1 MQQET
6 EQTKKAK
13 SRIIMINDDIR
24 NNLSA
29 LSMEGNFTQEVV
41 QFYIESQGRMLQY
54 QEDNKRLQLALQ
66 DLKRDTA
73 AELTTMAGQ
82 IQLKVR
88 KADVVSQLNVE
99 TTGIYFRTKRFLV
112 DTPNFKVTKNSCYV
126 NGTIYASSGKI
137 GGWTISGNNLIG
149 FYDSSSSNS
158 SISGGTIEANAAS
171 ADYVQFS
178 DIDFNP
184 QYATTVHT
192 IDLTNAYFTATVDDQ
207 FDEDTQFSDITSHG
221 PVECDNLTCA
231 TLHCTGLQAR
241 SDTEY
246 LTVYCEEIVTDSE
259 TWSDRRVKKD
269 ISPVS
274 EEEAAAVTRLR
285 PVSFR
290 YIRDQKPGVGL
301 IAQELK
307 EVADQYG
314 FDGCVGK
321 AKGYYG
327 IAYRQL
333 IPLMIKQIQINMQKL
348 EELKHGKDDRL

>member
-1 MQQET
+1 MQQEND
-6 EQTKKAK
+6 QKKKAK

-24 NNLSA
+24 NNMSA
-29 LSMEGNFTQEVV
+29 LSLEGNFTQDVV
-41 QFYIESQGRMLQY
+41 SFYMERQGKMLQMIK
-54 QEDNKRLQLALQ
+54 DNEKLQLALQ
-66 DLKRDTA
+66 DLNRETA
-73 AELTTMAGQ
+73 AELTTMSGS
-82 IQLKVR
+82 IQLKVK

-99 TTGIYFRTKRFLV
+99 TSGIYFRTKQFLV
-112 DTPNFKVTKNSCYV
+112 NTPNFKVTSNSCYV
-126 NGTIYASSGKI
+126 NGTIYATSGKI
-137 GGWTISGNNLIG
+137 GGWTITGNNLEG

-158 SISGGTIEANAAS
+158 KISGGTIEADTAS
-171 ADYVQFS
+171 GAYIQFS

-184 QYATTVHT
+184 DYQTDVHT
-192 IDLTNAYFTATVDDQ
+192 IDMTDAYITATVDDQ
-207 FDEDTQFSDITSHG
+207 FDEDTQFSEVTSHG
-221 PVECDNLTCA
+221 PVSCDNLTCA

-246 LTVYCEEIVTDSE
+246 LTVYCEEIVTDTE

-269 ISPVS
+269 IMPVS
-274 EEEAAAVTRLR
+274 EEDAASIMELR

-290 YIRDQKPGVGL
+290 YIKDQKPGVGF

-307 EVADQYG
+307 EVADAHG

-333 IPLMIKQIQINMQKL
+333 IPLMIKQIQVNMQKL